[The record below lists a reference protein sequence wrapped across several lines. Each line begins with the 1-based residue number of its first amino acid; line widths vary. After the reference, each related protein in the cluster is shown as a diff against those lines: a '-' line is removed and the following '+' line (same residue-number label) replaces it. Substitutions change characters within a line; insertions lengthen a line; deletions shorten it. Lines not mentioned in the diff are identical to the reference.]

1 MNPERW
7 NQVDKLLQSA
17 LERPEA
23 ERDVFLRSACGDDA
37 QLEHD
42 VRSLLAAHER
52 ADSFLAA
59 PAIELAAHQLTAGG
73 GGDDRKG
80 GRDPLIGQTL
90 SHYRTAEKLGGGGM
104 GVVYRAE
111 DTRLERSV
119 ALKFLAPDLA
129 DDPAALARF
138 RREARAASALNHA
151 NICTVYDIGEQDGR
165 AFLVMEFLD
174 GTTLKHR
181 IAGRPLEIDLLLALA
196 IEIADAL
203 EAAHTAGIV
212 HRDIKP
218 ANLFV
223 TSRGHAKILDFGLA
237 KVRSIGG
244 GNATAAT
251 LTALADLT
259 SPGSVLGTV
268 AYMSPEQ
275 VRAEDVDA
283 RTDLFSFGTVL
294 YEMATGT
301 MPFHGNSQGLIFD
314 AILNRTPASAVR
326 LNPALPQEL
335 ERIIDTCLEKDRE
348 RRYQDAS
355 AIRADL
361 ERLKRDRDSG
371 RTNRRLDAL
380 EVCIAPRVAAIFR
393 RAPKLTDKDTI
404 VLADFDNKTGDP
416 VFDDT
421 LRQGLSVEL
430 QQSPFLSLIS
440 DRQVQQQLALMGQP
454 KEARLT
460 SDVAR
465 QICERTASTMV
476 LEGSI
481 ARLGSQYV
489 LGLRARNCNTGDVLH
504 QEQIQAARIEDVLN
518 SLSEIARKLR
528 TRLGESRA
536 TVEKHSTPLA
546 DATTPSLE
554 ALKAYSTA
562 LKVAL
567 TDSYPASI
575 PFYRRA
581 IEIDPQFAMA
591 HANLGLIYSATGESV
606 LSAQSATK
614 AWELRHR
621 VSDRERFFIDFSYD
635 RHVTGNLEKA
645 YRTLESWLRTYP
657 RGAPPDAQGLL
668 GGLSTHGTGRY
679 ERAIEMS
686 LAKIAADP
694 DFMLA
699 YDNLAFSYFFLDRF
713 AEAESTLQ
721 QASKR
726 KIEEQNV
733 LVMHYTIA
741 VLKGDQG
748 QMDRVVALAKGKHGT
763 EHRVAH
769 AEALALARSGRL
781 QAARQSSSRA
791 IELALQEGRREEAA
805 SYRAARAVWT
815 AVYGNT
821 AEGRE
826 GALAALEQS
835 TGRDVQ
841 YAAGLALGLAGDFS
855 RSEALA
861 ADLEARF
868 PEDTFVKFTYAPV
881 LRSVAALGRDKPAD
895 SVTRLQVAFPY
906 ELAVNGLNFI
916 HFYLG
921 GLHSAY
927 VRGEA
932 LAAAHRYAEAAAEFQ
947 KIRDHRGIVGADPIG
962 ALAHLQLGR
971 TLASLGDPAKAK
983 AAYQDFLTLWNDAD
997 SDVPI
1002 LKQAMAEYAQLA

>member
-17 LERPEA
+17 LDRPEA
-23 ERDVFLRSACGDDA
+23 ERDLFLRSACDGDE
-37 QLEHD
+37 QLEHE

-52 ADSFLAA
+52 ADSFLSV
-59 PAIELAAHQLTAGG
+59 PAIELTARELNGPRGG
-73 GGDDRKG
+73 EDSQA

-119 ALKFLAPDLA
+119 ALKFLSPDLA

-138 RREARAASALNHA
+138 RREARASSALNHA

-237 KVRSIGG
+237 KVRPIGG
-244 GNATAAT
+244 GDATAAT

-259 SPGSVLGTV
+259 SPGSVVGTV

-283 RTDLFSFGTVL
+283 RTDLFSFGSVL
-294 YEMATGT
+294 YKMATGT

-314 AILNRTPASAVR
+314 GILNRTPASAMR

-355 AIRADL
+355 EIRADL

-371 RTNRRLDAL
+371 RVTNRG
-380 EVCIAPRVAAIFR
+380 VH
-393 RAPKLTDKDTI
+393 RAPTLTDKDTI

-489 LGLRARNCNTGDVLH
+489 LGLRAKHGSTGNVLH

-554 ALKAYSTA
+554 ALKAYSTG
-562 LKVAL
+562 LKL
-567 TDSYPASI
+567 TLTVGYPASI

-581 IEIDPQFAMA
+581 VEIDPQFAMA
-591 HANLGLIYSATGESV
+591 HANLGLIYSAMGESV
-606 LSAQSATK
+606 LSAESTTK
-614 AWELRHR
+614 AWELRER

-645 YRTLESWLRTYP
+645 YLTLESWFRTYP
-657 RGAPPDAQGLL
+657 RGEPPDAQGLL

-679 ERAIEMS
+679 ERAIE
-686 LAKIAADP
+686 AAREKIAADP
-694 DFMLA
+694 DFMMAYHNLA
-699 YDNLAFSYFFLDRF
+699 YSNFFLDRF
-713 AEAESTLQ
+713 PEAESTLQ
-721 QASKR
+721 QASER
-726 KIEEQNV
+726 KLEEQNV
-733 LVMHYTIA
+733 LVMQYTIA
-741 VLKGDQG
+741 VLKGDRR
-748 QMDRVVALAKGKHGT
+748 QMDRIVALAKGKPAT
-763 EHRVAH
+763 EHGVAH
-769 AEALALARSGRL
+769 AEALALARTGRL

-791 IELALQEGRREEAA
+791 VVLALQEGKREEAA
-805 SYRAARAVWT
+805 SYQAARAVWE
-815 AVYGNT
+815 AVCGNA
-821 AEGRE
+821 AEGKRS
-826 GALAALEQS
+826 AMAALELSQ
-835 TGRDVQ
+835 GRDVQ
-841 YAAGLALGLAGDFS
+841 YAAGLALGLSGDVS

-861 ADLEARF
+861 GGLESRF
-868 PEDTFVKFTYAPV
+868 PEDTFVQFTYAPV
-881 LRSVAALGRDKPAD
+881 LRALAALGQGKPAD
-895 SVTRLQVAFPY
+895 SVERLQVALRY
-906 ELAVNGLNFI
+906 ELAVNGLNFN

-932 LAAAHRYAEAAAEFQ
+932 LMAAHRYAEGAAEFQ
-947 KIRDHRGIVGADPIG
+947 KILDHRGIVGADPIG
-962 ALAHLQLGR
+962 VLAHLQLGR
-971 TLASLGDPAKAK
+971 TLASLGDMAKAK
-983 AAYQDFLTLWNDAD
+983 SAYQDFLTMWKDAD

-1002 LKQAMAEYAQLA
+1002 LKQGMAEHSRLA

>member
-1 MNPERW
+1 
-7 NQVDKLLQSA
+7 
-17 LERPEA
+17 
-23 ERDVFLRSACGDDA
+23 
-37 QLEHD
+37 
-42 VRSLLAAHER
+42 
-52 ADSFLAA
+52 
-59 PAIELAAHQLTAGG
+59 
-73 GGDDRKG
+73 
-80 GRDPLIGQTL
+80 
-90 SHYRTAEKLGGGGM
+90 M

-119 ALKFLAPDLA
+119 ALKFLSPDLA

-223 TSRGHAKILDFGLA
+223 TSRGHAKVLDFGLA
-237 KVRSIGG
+237 KVRPSGG
-244 GNATAAT
+244 GDATAAT

-275 VRAEDVDA
+275 VRAEEVDA

-314 AILNRTPASAVR
+314 GILNRTPASAVR
-326 LNPALPQEL
+326 LNPSLPQEL

-355 AIRADL
+355 EVRADL

-371 RTNRRLDAL
+371 RTNSD
-380 EVCIAPRVAAIFR
+380 FR
-393 RAPKLTDKDTI
+393 RAPTLTDKDTI

-460 SDVAR
+460 TDVAR

-562 LKVAL
+562 LKVTL
-567 TDSYPASI
+567 TDSYAASI

-645 YRTLESWLRTYP
+645 YLTLESWLRTYP

-713 AEAESTLQ
+713 PEAESALQ

-733 LVMHYTIA
+733 LVMRYTIA

-805 SYRAARAVWT
+805 SYRAARGVW
-815 AVYGNT
+815 AAAYGNT

-826 GALAALEQS
+826 SALAALEQS

-881 LRSVAALGRDKPAD
+881 LRSVAALGRGKPAD
-895 SVTRLQVAFPY
+895 SVARLQVAFPY
-906 ELAVNGLNFI
+906 ELAINGLNFI

-932 LAAAHRYAEAAAEFQ
+932 LMAAHRYAEGAAEFQ
-947 KIRDHRGIVGADPIG
+947 KILDHRGIVGADPIG

-971 TLASLGDPAKAK
+971 TLASLGDTANAK
-983 AAYQDFLTLWNDAD
+983 AAYQDFLTLWKDAD

-1002 LKQAMAEYAQLA
+1002 LKQGMAEYARLA